1 MFLLL
6 IYILFSILISRSI
19 LQANI
24 FNIASLA
31 IISYWITYPL
41 DSINFVLNN
50 QVLFEAIDNI
60 KEKGIYLYAIFGF
73 SFLIGVFVITK
84 INPRRLKFYPNINSK
99 NNLFFISTFL
109 GILGLFCFSYT
120 YNFDINEYFYLNFKV
135 PRIET
140 KALLSEASNALPY
153 SIFCIPSVTVLLIA
167 IKKYGFKRSFTNSFF
182 TIIISL
188 INLPILF
195 SYIIEG
201 ERSALIKLILIGFF
215 TIGLTKRSVEE
226 INQKTFLIEKFRINK
241 KILKNRIKVMLI
253 LFISVFILAAIA
265 IGRNDRWESFTNISE
280 HSTGEFRG
288 VNYTIEYA
296 LARNNLDILKT
307 DKMFTWKNIIF
318 YPLPTYVYKGIFKEK
333 KPPNIGAAIGIDT
346 KNHLYGVEG
355 NMRFGFGL
363 SPVAEGFINLGYF
376 GVFFIGLVYGLAI
389 GLLQTLYN
397 KISLENISLIDILI
411 LNTLGIV
418 PLIMRSGSA
427 GIYNWIFSCSFVI
440 LLPLLIIELFK
451 TKRNAFKK

>member
-1 MFLLL
+1 MK
-6 IYILFSILISRSI
+6 
-19 LQANI
+19 NI
-24 FNIASLA
+24 FSLEGKTSVVTGGA
-31 IISYWITYPL
+31 GHL
-41 DSINFVLNN
+41 GAAMC
-50 QVLFEAIDNI
+50 EALAQH
-60 KEKGIYLYAIFGF
+60 G
-73 SFLIGVFVITK
+73 
-84 INPRRLKFYPNINSK
+84 SK
-99 NNLFFISTFL
+99 
-109 GILGLFCFSYT
+109 
-120 YNFDINEYFYLNFKV
+120 V
-135 PRIET
+135 
-140 KALLSEASNALPY
+140 
-153 SIFCIPSVTVLLIA
+153 
-167 IKKYGFKRSFTNSFF
+167 
-182 TIIISL
+182 
-188 INLPILF
+188 
-195 SYIIEG
+195 
-201 ERSALIKLILIGFF
+201 
-215 TIGLTKRSVEE
+215 
-226 INQKTFLIEKFRINK
+226 
-241 KILKNRIKVMLI
+241 
-253 LFISVFILAAIA
+253 IA

-346 KNHLYGVEG
+346 KNHLYGVEE

-397 KISLENISLIDILI
+397 KISLENINLIDILI

-427 GIYNWIFSCSFVI
+427 GIYNWIFICSFVI
-440 LLPLLIIELFK
+440 LLPLLIIEFFK
-451 TKRNAFKK
+451 TKRNVFEK

>member
-31 IISYWITYPL
+31 LISYWITYPL

-60 KEKGIYLYAIFGF
+60 KGKGIYLYAIFGF
-73 SFLIGVFVITK
+73 SFLIGVFIITK

-99 NNLFFISTFL
+99 NNLFFISIFF

-120 YNFDINEYFYLNFKV
+120 YNFDINEYLYLNFKV

-201 ERSALIKLILIGFF
+201 ERSALIKLILVGFF
-215 TIGLTKRSVEE
+215 TIGLAKKSVEE
-226 INQKTFLIEKFRINK
+226 N
-241 KILKNRIKVMLI
+241 
-253 LFISVFILAAIA
+253 
-265 IGRNDRWESFTNISE
+265 
-280 HSTGEFRG
+280 
-288 VNYTIEYA
+288 
-296 LARNNLDILKT
+296 
-307 DKMFTWKNIIF
+307 
-318 YPLPTYVYKGIFKEK
+318 
-333 KPPNIGAAIGIDT
+333 
-346 KNHLYGVEG
+346 
-355 NMRFGFGL
+355 
-363 SPVAEGFINLGYF
+363 
-376 GVFFIGLVYGLAI
+376 
-389 GLLQTLYN
+389 
-397 KISLENISLIDILI
+397 
-411 LNTLGIV
+411 
-418 PLIMRSGSA
+418 
-427 GIYNWIFSCSFVI
+427 
-440 LLPLLIIELFK
+440 
-451 TKRNAFKK
+451 